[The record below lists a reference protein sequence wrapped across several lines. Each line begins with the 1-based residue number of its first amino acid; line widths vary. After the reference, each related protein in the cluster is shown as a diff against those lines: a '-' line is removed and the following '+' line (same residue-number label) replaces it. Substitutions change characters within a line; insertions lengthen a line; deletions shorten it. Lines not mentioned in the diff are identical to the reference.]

1 MGIVAY
7 NTKELDLLENKRFMS
22 VNDLAKS
29 IYVSQ
34 MTIRRDLKQLESE
47 KLIRIVRGGAEA
59 VKADEI
65 VSTNYSYSYRQNLE
79 SDVKRKLASIAVSK
93 IESGD
98 TIYIDTSSTASYIAE
113 IISPELDV
121 KIITSSFQTAK
132 ILAERNIRHTLIG
145 GYYHEHEKSFL
156 GMVSEICTEGFEI
169 DKMFFSS
176 QGIVLNDY
184 VYDSNEDETQ
194 MRQKFLSKSK
204 KKYFMCLDYKI
215 GRKYMFRVCPADDSL
230 EVILQCSTKDGEI
243 K

>member
-1 MGIVAY
+1 MIPLER
-7 NTKELDLLENKRFMS
+7 KRKILDLLEENNFMS
-22 VNDLAKS
+22 VNNLAKK

-59 VKADEI
+59 VKADEV

-79 SDVKRKLASIAVSK
+79 SDVKRQLASIAVSK
-93 IESGD
+93 IENGD

-121 KIITSSFQTAK
+121 QIITSSFQTAK
-132 ILAERNIRHTLIG
+132 ILAERNISHTLIG

-156 GMVSEICTEGFEI
+156 GMVSEICTNGFEI

-176 QGIVLNDY
+176 QGIIPGDY
-184 VYDSNEDETQ
+184 VYDSSEEETQ
-194 MRQKFLSKSK
+194 MRQKFLKKSK

-215 GRKYMFRVCPADDSL
+215 GRKYMFRVCPADESL
-230 EVILQCSTKDGEI
+230 EIILQSSPKGGETK
-243 K
+243 